1 MLQVSAQQAQQ
12 AQQAELDSLAGAES
26 GSLMAAQ
33 QALAPVESDS
43 PAGVE
48 SGSLMAAQQALAGS
62 GSPLVAQQALEAA
75 AESDSLPARGGATPP
90 GEDRRG
96 HSTMRNQILS
106 FGQQPPATP
115 LDSQYENS

>member
-26 GSLMAAQ
+26 GSLMA
-33 QALAPVESDS
+33 
-43 PAGVE
+43 
-48 SGSLMAAQQALAGS
+48 
-62 GSPLVAQQALEAA
+62 AQQALEAA